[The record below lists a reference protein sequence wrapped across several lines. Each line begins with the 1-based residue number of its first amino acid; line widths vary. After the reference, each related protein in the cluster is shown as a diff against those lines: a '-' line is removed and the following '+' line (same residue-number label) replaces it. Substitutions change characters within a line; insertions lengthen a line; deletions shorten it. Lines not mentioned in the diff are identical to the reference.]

1 MWSHEGSPRLWSIMS
16 GIGIFWHDGKEKG
29 HGSIESKEHFGI
41 FNDEPSGSTRGKF
54 IINWCH
60 EVSPRFWSIMDGM
73 GVFFA

>member
-41 FNDEPSGSTRGKF
+41 FNDEPSGSTRG
-54 IINWCH
+54 
-60 EVSPRFWSIMDGM
+60 
-73 GVFFA
+73 